1 MNAVRVVIPVVV
13 AGLVVAY
20 VSNPTVPPASSYHG
34 KTIEDYVQC
43 KVKGIEWFNTKQ
55 QWLTWTSWPC
65 GDLEKDYR
73 GGKIRYQ
80 PADAA
85 QVAFPEATRRYY
97 GHKPH
102 TFIYQTIMYNQSGK
116 FVDLDTYTGELN
128 EREGMQRFLATH
140 PGLPKCRSRPNSRGC
155 RR

>member
-80 PADAA
+80 PAMLFRWLSRKLRVDIT
-85 QVAFPEATRRYY
+85 VTNHIPSYTR
-97 GHKPH
+97 
-102 TFIYQTIMYNQSGK
+102 
-116 FVDLDTYTGELN
+116 L
-128 EREGMQRFLATH
+128 
-140 PGLPKCRSRPNSRGC
+140 
-155 RR
+155 